1 MAGWLTSLGLAGAAA
16 GIALGASVAAGAGA
30 GALREDRCDVQV
42 RSGHALETIAM
53 PGLHI
58 LDRTAGPEPFA
69 LALPAGA
76 QAVVCYRDDIVP
88 AASDDKV
95 LALGVPLVIGEM
107 VRARRVGIL
116 EIADGRY
123 RFRMLAGRLGAA
135 EQAAVQAR
143 LEAYRH
149 NAAGAAAAN

>member
-1 MAGWLTSLGLAGAAA
+1 MTGWLASLGLAGAAA
-16 GIALGASVAAGAGA
+16 GLALGASVAAGAG
-30 GALREDRCDVQV
+30 GLREDRCDLQV

-58 LDRTAGPEPFA
+58 LAGTAGPEPFA

-95 LALGVPLVIGEM
+95 LALGVPLVIGET
-107 VRARRVGIL
+107 VRAHRVGIL

-135 EQAAVQAR
+135 EQTAVQTR
-143 LEAYRH
+143 LEAYRLS
-149 NAAGAAAAN
+149 AAGAAGN